1 MDNVKL
7 NRVIVTGA
15 NSLYFGS
22 LINLLGS
29 VFLRFPDIDAILVYD
44 LGMSLLE
51 RTILRGIKKVV
62 LKQVPEFCP
71 HYLEIEHF
79 AWKTAAIWDA
89 LSFGNAV
96 LWLDA
101 GVEIQ
106 SSLEDIFL
114 TIESDGY
121 MFCVTPVDHPSFIIG
136 NLSHQ
141 KSLELLGADDEIVR
155 NSMMVNAGVM
165 GYLRGHSA
173 SKLAFAAMKYA
184 ANPEIVKG
192 PRNTH
197 RHDQTI
203 YSVLRVKNEYPA
215 QYNLFFV
222 ENHDVL
228 FPFLVRSNSGGYVS
242 SKVINSWKNSDLHIY
257 LFITRDKEPF
267 SHIEHIEYG
276 WNFFVI
282 NFLMKI
288 RINEIDYKVKN
299 WFAQLPYAR
308 NIVRKLKSKM
318 RMNGR

>member
-1 MDNVKL
+1 M
-7 NRVIVTGA
+7 TGA

-71 HYLEIEHF
+71 HYLEIQHF
-79 AWKTAAIWDA
+79 AWKTAAICDA
-89 LSFGNAV
+89 LSYGNSV

-101 GVEIQ
+101 GVEVQ
-106 SSLEDIFL
+106 SSLEDLFL
-114 TIESDGY
+114 SIENDGY
-121 MFCVTPVDHPSFIIG
+121 MFCVTPVDNPSFKIG
-136 NLSHQ
+136 HLSHK
-141 KSLELLGADDEIVR
+141 KSLELLDADNEFIS
-155 NSMMVNAGVM
+155 NSLMVNAGVM
-165 GYLRGHSA
+165 GYLREHSA
-173 SKLAFAAMKYA
+173 SKLAYAAMKFA

-222 ENHDVL
+222 EKHDVP
-228 FPFLVRSNSGGYVS
+228 FPFLIRSSNRGYVS
-242 SKVINSWKNSDLHIY
+242 RKSINSWKNSDLHIY
-257 LFITRDKEPF
+257 LFITRDKKPF
-267 SHIEHIEYG
+267 FHIRHIEYS
-276 WNFFVI
+276 WNFLVMNGI
-282 NFLMKI
+282 MRI
-288 RINEIDYKVKN
+288 RKNNIDYKVKD
-299 WFAQLPYAR
+299 WFAQVPYAR
-308 NIVRKLKSKM
+308 KIIRRFKKILEYKSFAL
-318 RMNGR
+318 